1 MVIKMKKIFFVS
13 LVISLLVGCV
23 NKDIGDVKN
32 SPCACSYDGQPLQKP
47 TPELMKEIADLQF
60 S

>member
-1 MVIKMKKIFFVS
+1 MVIEMKKIVFVS

-23 NKDIGDVKN
+23 NKDVSDVKN
-32 SPCACSYDGQPLQKP
+32 SPCACSYDGEPLQQP
-47 TPELMKEIADLQF
+47 TPELIKEIADLQF